1 MEETGM
7 ARVTKDTTIG
17 EVIQIDAGVIPIL
30 MGAGMH
36 CVGCPSSAGE
46 TLEEAAMVHGIDS
59 ERLLNIKKISHC
71 SNICNQFITGDWC
84 YYNGVFFI
92 LVYIGIIIRIIKLY
106 ADNQKCAYGNVNST
120 SGCIRG

>member
-1 MEETGM
+1 M

-59 ERLLNIKKISHC
+59 
-71 SNICNQFITGDWC
+71 DM
-84 YYNGVFFI
+84 
-92 LVYIGIIIRIIKLY
+92 LVEEI
-106 ADNQKCAYGNVNST
+106 QHSAYLHP
-120 SGCIRG
+120 